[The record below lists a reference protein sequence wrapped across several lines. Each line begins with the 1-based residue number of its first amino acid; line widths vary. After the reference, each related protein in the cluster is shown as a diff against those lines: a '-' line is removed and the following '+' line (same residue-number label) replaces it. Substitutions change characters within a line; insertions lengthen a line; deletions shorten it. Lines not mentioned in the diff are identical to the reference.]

1 MFTREELNQ
10 LEQLKADNP
19 KLRQLL
25 DKYDQEQKYALSY
38 LSHSIRNDLTVLM
51 SSFQI
56 TEKCHPEV
64 RDFKH
69 WQECVKGA
77 FYIRN
82 LMEDLYDYEHS
93 STIHCSPIMLNELLT
108 DLVDFFPH
116 EHYSTASSVTLQTA
130 EFCPEYNGDS
140 LKLYHALELLLINA
154 YEALPE
160 ENGKILLTLSCT
172 NSLFQITISDNGK
185 GFSKDMK
192 KKLWQPFATDKQH
205 HTGLGLC
212 TAHGIILAHGGHMK
226 LAWSGMEGTC
236 IEVYLPIA
244 SIETL
249 SGKCEKFVQHAN

>member
-10 LEQLKADNP
+10 LEQLKSDNP
-19 KLRQLL
+19 KLRYLL
-25 DKYDQEQKYALSY
+25 DKLDQEQKCALSY

-56 TEKCHPEV
+56 TEKHHPEV

-69 WQECVKGA
+69 WKECVQGA

-93 STIHCSPIMLNELLT
+93 STIHCSPIMLNELLV

-116 EHYSTASSVTLQTA
+116 ERYSPASSVILQT
-130 EFCPEYNGDS
+130 EESCPEYYGDS
-140 LKLYHALELLLINA
+140 TKLCHALELLLINS

-160 ENGKILLTLSCT
+160 ENGKIEITLSCK
-172 NSLFQITISDNGK
+172 NSFFQISISDNGK
-185 GFSKDMK
+185 GFSKDMRE
-192 KKLWQPFATDKQH
+192 KLWQPFATDKQH

-226 LAWSGMEGTC
+226 LAWSGAEGTC
-236 IEVYLPIA
+236 IEIYLPFL
-244 SIETL
+244 SVGTL